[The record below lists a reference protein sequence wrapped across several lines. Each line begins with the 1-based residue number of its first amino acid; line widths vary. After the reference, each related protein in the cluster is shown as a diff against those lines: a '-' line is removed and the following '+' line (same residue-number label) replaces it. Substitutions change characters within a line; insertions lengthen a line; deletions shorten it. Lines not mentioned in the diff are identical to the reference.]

1 MNARAIPASSWT
13 SALIAALVGFGGTVA
28 LIVQAVQAMGGT
40 PHQVASAVTALCV
53 GIAVTG
59 AALSLSL
66 KMPIVLAWSMPGA
79 ALVGASTLHPGW
91 PIAIGAFM
99 AAAVMMIVLGLVP
112 ALGRLAA
119 RIPASVA
126 SAMLAGVLLPFC
138 LALFRTLES
147 DVVLAGV
154 LILVFIAARQRFP
167 LYALLIV
174 LGVAVALVF
183 ARGNVAGMPAGTLF
197 GTLAPTAPEFSSRA
211 IIGIGIP
218 LFLVTLVSQNL
229 PGLVVLRSSGYA
241 PPPQPLLLFTG
252 LTTLLLAP
260 FGAYSVNLSAI
271 TAAICTGA
279 DAHPDPARRWT
290 VGLFYAGFYLLLA
303 LFSAPL
309 VSLFL
314 AMPMTTIAAITGIA
328 LIGPLA
334 AALGNM
340 MTAAEDREAAI
351 LTFAATASGMS
362 LFGIGSAFWGLVVGF
377 TAIAARA
384 WLARP
389 KAAM

>member
-1 MNARAIPASSWT
+1 MRSDHIPPAGATVAARGSRFPSAPEAPIGRSVNARAIPASSWT

-59 AALSLSL
+59 A
-66 KMPIVLAWSMPGA
+66 
-79 ALVGASTLHPGW
+79 
-91 PIAIGAFM
+91 
-99 AAAVMMIVLGLVP
+99 

-183 ARGNVAGMPAGTLF
+183 ARGDVAGMPAGTLF

-389 KAAM
+389 KVMM